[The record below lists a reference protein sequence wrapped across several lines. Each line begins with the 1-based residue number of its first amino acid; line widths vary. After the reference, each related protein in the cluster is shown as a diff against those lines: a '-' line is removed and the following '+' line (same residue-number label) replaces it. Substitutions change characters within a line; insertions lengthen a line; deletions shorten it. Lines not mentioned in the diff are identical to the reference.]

1 MLRSLLQKEA
11 STIEQ
16 IFLRELSVKNRKIRI
31 NLRKLKLAEK
41 EKSRMS
47 VELDF
52 LKSRVQALENKV
64 LQLNVEKML
73 SMSKELGK
81 EKMLSKELGE
91 EKILSKELGKVKMLS
106 MELDKVKGCEDQ
118 VDKRESESFVEKL
131 LKGDKNL
138 ESLEKET
145 NKQTSNDLG
154 IKPTLDNHDN
164 KNTSEIQESETIL
177 VKSQNGEKTFLNQH
191 KTSQPSKSSPENVE
205 GKSTSARKAVKS
217 KCEVEVKKARG
228 AEKEGKEHSEKESCY
243 ENRKISS
250 AKNTGH
256 EVLIENKDDKKGR
269 TSLKKRAFRRKKLL
283 TVNEPARKKGKAG
296 SNVDLFKNHKKAH
309 KKIVKNGNSV
319 YSCLSCDFT
328 LANFGQMKKHI
339 ATDHVDII
347 GWFSCDECNYLT
359 RNKHYL
365 SQHKIRKHRSHK
377 ATSSH
382 G

>member
-1 MLRSLLQKEA
+1 MKLATMLRGLLQKEA

-41 EKSRMS
+41 EKSRMR

-52 LKSRVQALENKV
+52 LKSRVQELESKV

-73 SMSKELGK
+73 SKELDK
-81 EKMLSKELGE
+81 EKMSSK
-91 EKILSKELGKVKMLS
+91 
-106 MELDKVKGCEDQ
+106 ELDKVKRCEDQ
-118 VDKRESESFVEKL
+118 ADERESESFVEKL
-131 LKGDKNL
+131 LKDDKKL

-145 NKQTSNDLG
+145 NKQTSNNLG
-154 IKPTLDNHDN
+154 IKPTLNNQDK
-164 KNTSEIQESETIL
+164 KNTSESQQSKTIL
-177 VKSQNGEKTFLNQH
+177 ESQNGEKTFLNQH

-217 KCEVEVKKARG
+217 KSEVEVKKARG
-228 AEKEGKEHSEKESCY
+228 AEKEGKEHSEKESGN
-243 ENRKISS
+243 ENRKTSS

-328 LANFGQMKKHI
+328 SANFGQMKKHI

-347 GWFSCDECNYLT
+347 GWFSCDECSYLT

-365 SQHKIRKHRSHK
+365 SQHKIRKHTSHK

>member
-1 MLRSLLQKEA
+1 MQRA
-11 STIEQ
+11 
-16 IFLRELSVKNRKIRI
+16 
-31 NLRKLKLAEK
+31 
-41 EKSRMS
+41 
-47 VELDF
+47 
-52 LKSRVQALENKV
+52 
-64 LQLNVEKML
+64 
-73 SMSKELGK
+73 
-81 EKMLSKELGE
+81 
-91 EKILSKELGKVKMLS
+91 
-106 MELDKVKGCEDQ
+106 
-118 VDKRESESFVEKL
+118 
-131 LKGDKNL
+131 
-138 ESLEKET
+138 
-145 NKQTSNDLG
+145 
-154 IKPTLDNHDN
+154 
-164 KNTSEIQESETIL
+164 
-177 VKSQNGEKTFLNQH
+177 
-191 KTSQPSKSSPENVE
+191 
-205 GKSTSARKAVKS
+205 SARKAVKS
-217 KCEVEVKKARG
+217 KCEVEVKKAREAG
-228 AEKEGKEHSEKESCY
+228 WEGKEHSEKESGN
-243 ENRKISS
+243 ENRKTSS

-328 LANFGQMKKHI
+328 SANFGQMKKHI